1 MVRSSLN
8 RYITILY
15 FLNEV
20 DDGGETAFPMADN
33 ATLNKQ
39 VIINL
44 YLTLPFMRDAYLVSF
59 KSFATVVV
67 VHDFLSCSFSSLSIN
82 LSPG

>member
-1 MVRSSLN
+1 MVFSSLN

-39 VIINL
+39 VIIN
-44 YLTLPFMRDAYLVSF
+44 
-59 KSFATVVV
+59 
-67 VHDFLSCSFSSLSIN
+67 
-82 LSPG
+82 